1 MPANDTRN
9 PDEIEQEI
17 RATQREMSDTVNQI
31 EAQLTPRN
39 LLNSLL
45 DKADASGVDT
55 RTLLDT
61 ARRNPLA
68 LGMIAIGGL
77 WLVSDSDARP
87 SALKPN
93 LGGGSRSRSHSR
105 ADYEPDDTFHRGY
118 VAHMGSVE
126 HRADEDWDAW
136 RRRRDHARASYLMI
150 EPRHD
155 EDEHSFRR
163 RLDDATE
170 SMRQRREQAA
180 DRARELARQTYEG
193 AGNLAQGA
201 SKGTRRAASQAR
213 SFYDDNPLLG
223 GLAAALL
230 GALAGSTIPVSRTEE
245 EQLGSLGSRAID
257 RAKDA
262 ARQAGE
268 RARDKKDELVE
279 EVERHVR
286 SSDAP
291 DEERD
296 SAAARPQGFG

>member
-17 RATQREMSDTVNQI
+17 RDTQREMSDTVNQI
-31 EAQLTPRN
+31 GAQLTPRN
-39 LLNSLL
+39 LLNGLL

-68 LGMIAIGGL
+68 LGMIAVGGL

-93 LGGGSRSRSHSR
+93 LGGGSRARSHSR
-105 ADYEPDDTFHRGY
+105 GDYAPEDTFHRGY
-118 VAHMGSVE
+118 VEHMGSVE

-155 EDEHSFRR
+155 EDEQSFRR
-163 RLDDATE
+163 RLDEATE
-170 SMRQRREQAA
+170 SMRQRRDEAA
-180 DRARELARQTYEG
+180 DRARELAQQTYES
-193 AGNLAQGA
+193 AGNLAHGASQGA
-201 SKGTRRAASQAR
+201 RRAASQAR

-223 GLAAALL
+223 GLAAAFV
-230 GALAGSTIPVSRTEE
+230 GAIAGSTIPVSRTEE
-245 EQLGSLGSRAID
+245 EHLGGLGARAID
-257 RAKDA
+257 RAKDTA
-262 ARQAGE
+262 QHVGE
-268 RARDKKDELVE
+268 HVRDKKDELVE
-279 EVERHVR
+279 EADRHVR
-286 SSDAP
+286 KSDAN
-291 DEERD
+291 EEG
-296 SAAARPQGFG
+296 AVNTAARPQDFG